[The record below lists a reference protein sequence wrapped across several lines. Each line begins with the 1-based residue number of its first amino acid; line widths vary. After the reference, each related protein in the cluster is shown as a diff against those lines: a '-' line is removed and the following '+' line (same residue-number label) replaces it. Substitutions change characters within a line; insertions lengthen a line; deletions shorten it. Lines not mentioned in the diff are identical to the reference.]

1 MVSILRYKNAKNMME
16 NLLVTMSLI
25 LLTGVIS
32 FAQSVQGNSSSDSVM
47 KYFGDGTIGS
57 STIKKVTPILVIDF
71 ENRSGYKTG
80 MVGRVAADAI
90 AVELLKSTD
99 YDVIHRTDVDEKMIE
114 LNYSIP
120 LTWDQQVKLATEL
133 KTRIVISG
141 TIKNIQVYKKK
152 DGTYAEATIDVD
164 VLSTLT
170 KSPVNGGNI
179 TQRSSVKVGYS
190 GNPDVLVQEAL
201 TAGAYQLLQQI
212 QSRKTAIGTV
222 MTTTSEDGVYIK
234 GGKAAGFTPG
244 MQIMTVRNNTITGKM
259 HIKSINDSIAIA
271 TIDDDSGIGPGDRAF
286 SVFIPGQALP
296 ASTQGESV
304 SPIVKS
310 IPSNGNTNIN
320 MGTYNRNNTNSG
332 YENNTRENTGI
343 KLLALG
349 LGGVLYT
356 IIKSNNGKNS
366 LENISIPQVTVVSD
380 SATSYPDGA
389 NMVRWASLGSRVVC
403 YIIYRNG
410 IPIYV
415 VDGSTTEYLDN
426 AQQFAPGIAVKSNQ
440 WELIIDSILVDGPIK
455 IPLHSLGETAE
466 ANKDNLYDNGTPVS
480 GTDTFSIT
488 THSFPLKSGESASYR
503 ITPVYREFRLPAI
516 SDPAGQPTEYQ
527 LIIGTSSP
535 FSKAVTLLS
544 PPKNITP
551 NNGIYPGD
559 AGLFSCDIVT
569 GANDYVLQLSSLPD
583 FSPGKT
589 VLIKPNS
596 SGGGD
601 SMSANITI
609 KYLTDNFTNSSQLY
623 WRFGAKVAG
632 QNVYQGLNDSNSSG
646 YVFSDLRQFAMPA
659 TPPVLPNV
667 RQPAREVNGFGIK
680 LPGSESGRL
689 SNDTG
694 IYTGT
699 STRNG
704 IIHRK

>member
-1 MVSILRYKNAKNMME
+1 MN
-16 NLLVTMSLI
+16 NLFVVTGLV
-25 LLTGVIS
+25 LTTCVLS

-57 STIKKVTPILVIDF
+57 STIKKVTPILVLDF

-99 YDVIHRTDVDEKMIE
+99 YDVIHRTDVDDKMVE

-120 LTWDQQVKLATEL
+120 LTWDQQVKLANEL

-141 TIKNIQVYKKK
+141 TIKNIQIYKKK

-170 KSPVNGGNI
+170 KSTINGGNI

-212 QSRKTAIGTV
+212 QSRKTAIGTI
-222 MTTTSEDGVYIK
+222 MTTHSEEGIYIK
-234 GGKAAGFTPG
+234 GGKAAGFIPG
-244 MQIMTVRNNTITGKM
+244 MQIMTVRRDTVTGKM
-259 HIKSINDSIAIA
+259 HIKSVNDSVAIA
-271 TIDDDSGIGPGDRAF
+271 AIDDDSGIAPGDRAF
-286 SVFIPGQALP
+286 SVYIPGQSL
-296 ASTQGESV
+296 TVNNQIESV
-304 SPIVKS
+304 SPTVKS
-310 IPSNGNTNIN
+310 IPSNNNIN
-320 MGTYNRNNTNSG
+320 MGTYNRNNSNSG

-343 KLLALG
+343 KLISIGIAAG
-349 LGGVLYT
+349 LYAIL
-356 IIKSNNGKNS
+356 KSNNGRNN
-366 LENISIPQVTVVSD
+366 LESMSIPQVTVVSD
-380 SATSYPDGA
+380 AATSYPYGA
-389 NMVRWASLGSRVVC
+389 NMVRWASLGNRVVC

-426 AQQFAPGIAVKSNQ
+426 AQPYAPGVEVKSNQ
-440 WELIIDSILVDGPIK
+440 WEVIIDSILVDGPIK

-466 ANKDNLYDNGTPVS
+466 ANKDNLYDNGTPIS

-503 ITPVYREFRLPAI
+503 ITPVYREFRLPAV

-527 LIIGTSSP
+527 LIIGTASP
-535 FSKAVTLLS
+535 FSKSVTMLS
-544 PPKNITP
+544 PPTGVTP
-551 NNGIYPGD
+551 TSGVYPGD
-559 AGLFSCDIVT
+559 AGLFSCDVVS
-569 GANDYVLQLSSLPD
+569 GANDYILQLSSLSD

-589 VLIKPNS
+589 VLVKPTAT
-596 SGGGD
+596 GGGD
-601 SMSANITI
+601 TMSANITI
-609 KYLTDNFTNSSQLY
+609 KYLTDNFKNSAQIY
-623 WRFGAKVAG
+623 WRLGSKIAG
-632 QNVYQGLNDSNSSG
+632 QNVYQGLNDSNSTG
-646 YVFSDLRQFAMPA
+646 YVFSDMRQFAMPA
-659 TPPVLPNV
+659 APPVLPNV
-667 RQPAREVNGFGIK
+667 RQTARELSGFGIK
-680 LPGSESGRL
+680 LPGSDSGRVT
-689 SNDTG
+689 NETG
-694 IYTGT
+694 IYAGT
-699 STRNG
+699 TRSG